1 MSPRPLLLL
10 TVCGLSWPLASCST
24 APRDTT
30 PPSVRAA
37 ASIEEPRRRLEALA
51 EIEAIGVLVS
61 DPRQDAIAR
70 GIDPTLPEAL
80 PTGSAEFRRA
90 TRPLEDVLEEF
101 RIEPPQSEIE
111 QPTPDQAERAAK
123 AYARAQAARLSGEA
137 EVAEL
142 LMEEATRLDP
152 GSAKLWQE
160 LGEARMALGDRFG
173 AADALTMAAEL
184 GATDPGVMLALAS
197 DAGSRSDQDGVVRW
211 AAAAWTMGLAE
222 PFAHER
228 LVAGSMLGTGLLER
242 GDLLAG
248 AEVLEATLSGL
259 DGAPPRAGEAPEM
272 VRLRAGRAELGFR
285 SGNAWMALGQPARAA
300 GAFERA
306 GAGLARAPVLL
317 TQRHIA
323 ALAAAGRPATACLE
337 MIEHADRWLG
347 DLGPEEAGWLR
358 ALSGDERTGAALTD
372 AVIALASDTARPVS
386 ARRQAL
392 RLLVRGLPDP
402 NEGVRLLGADAA
414 LARTPLLAADA
425 LGRVLPEQR
434 VRLAAEWVGEDPA
447 AARVWGGSLARLL
460 ESPLEEA
467 RTLIASKDAGR
478 RLLGLGVAA
487 ELDRAELALAPIDA
501 GPSRNIDPILG
512 AQLAGMAGRWNV
524 VDAWLDAARSAA
536 EADPA
541 RRPDLLGALLACQ
554 RLDELDALVAVI
566 DADPDASPDDLLIAA
581 EYALLS
587 ADFET
592 AIARLDRA
600 GAADPFDERI
610 WERRFALRTGDAPTA
625 DEQAAMTLG
634 RAISETR
641 PRSALFAMLRAREM
655 AGQGMLREVAE
666 LVIATNERDPSR
678 DLGVQ
683 LLAQAVQ
690 AAAERDEPETA
701 AMVREWLTRRMRQV
715 PGSVPVVLAHA
726 QTLLTAQEF
735 EQAFEALDD
744 AAVRIGHP
752 ELARNAEG
760 ALARH
765 LDRGDEALARALN
778 RLDGPHG
785 TNGVLERAEVALSGT
800 RWRTALDAFRE
811 SLPPGG
817 RLSEPQRT
825 RWYRIAF
832 GLIRDADEGDAV
844 ADLLAALDAAAASG
858 VPMPEELVRGRLLL
872 LARSGDVDQIRSF
885 VEQQVLGPESG
896 LIAVQS
902 LIGAD
907 RPTEA
912 LTLLADLAI
921 TDEGVWEDEFAEWAR
936 VAGGLGTADD
946 TRAMVERLDALGHT
960 AQAARVLV
968 DRFAPGPMPG
978 ERTAARDRAD
988 IAYTTALIA
997 TVFDRQ
1003 EEADAMYRLALG
1015 YDPDHA
1021 WAANDYGYALAER
1034 GESLVEAERLL
1045 VRAVELLP
1053 DEASVADS
1061 LGWLRYMTGVLT
1073 DETDADGRVV
1083 RAGAISLLERAAAL
1097 EGGAEN
1103 ATVFEHL
1110 GDALWR
1116 AGRREEATKSWSQA
1130 ETLLRRQARQMAT
1143 ESQANS
1149 RAIDRI
1155 NEQLRAVRRRL
1166 SDAQNG
1172 NPPAIAPSPALD
1184 EPAPP
1189 DGPDADP
1196 AVPGG

>member
-1 MSPRPLLLL
+1 MNQRTLLLL
-10 TVCGLSWPLASCST
+10 GVCGVCLPMASCST
-24 APRDTT
+24 APRDAT
-30 PPSVRAA
+30 PASVRAA
-37 ASIEEPRRRLEALA
+37 VSIEEPRRRLEALA
-51 EIEAIGVLVS
+51 EIEALGAMASNPELAS
-61 DPRQDAIAR
+61 IAR
-70 GIDPTLPEAL
+70 SIDPTLPATL
-80 PTGSAEFRRA
+80 ASSSAEFRRA
-90 TRPLEDVLEEF
+90 TRPLAELLEEF
-101 RIEPPQSEIE
+101 RIQPPMSEIE
-111 QPTPDQAERAAK
+111 QPTPDQTERAAK
-123 AYARAQAARLSGEA
+123 AYTRARAARLGGEA

-152 GSAKLWQE
+152 GSPTLWQE
-160 LGEARMALGDRFG
+160 LGEARTSLGDRFG

-184 GATDPGVMLALAS
+184 GSTDPRVMLALAS
-197 DAGSRSDQDGVVRW
+197 DAGSRSDEDGVSRW
-211 AAAAWTMGLAE
+211 AAAAWNLTAAE
-222 PFAHER
+222 PRSPEH
-228 LVAGSMLGTGLLER
+228 LVAGSMLGAALLER

-248 AEVLEATLSGL
+248 AEVLETTLAGL
-259 DGAPPRAGEAPEM
+259 DATPARAGEAPEM

-285 SGNAWMALGQPARAA
+285 LGNTWMALGQPARAF

-306 GAGLARAPVLL
+306 GAGLGRSPVLL
-317 TQRHIA
+317 TQRRIA
-323 ALAAAGRPATACLE
+323 ALVASGRPAAACLE

-347 DLGPEEAGWLR
+347 DIGPEEGNWLR
-358 ALSGDERTGAALTD
+358 ALSREERAGAALTD
-372 AVIALASDTARPVS
+372 AVLALASDDARPIS

-392 RLLVRGLPDP
+392 RVLVRGVPDP
-402 NEGVRLLGADAA
+402 NESVRLLGADAA

-434 VRLAAEWVGEDPA
+434 IQLASEWVGRDPG
-447 AARVWGGSLARLL
+447 AARVWGGALLRLL

-467 RTLIASKDAGR
+467 RALIASKDAGR
-478 RLLGLGVAA
+478 RQLGLGMAA
-487 ELDRAELALAPIDA
+487 ELDRADLGVAIIDA
-501 GPSRNIDPILG
+501 GPARQIDPIVG
-512 AQLAGMAGRWNV
+512 AQLAGMAGRWDV
-524 VDAWLDAARSAA
+524 VEAWLTAARAA
-536 EADPA
+536 AAADPA

-554 RLDELDALVAVI
+554 RLDELDTATEAI
-566 DADPDASPDDLLIAA
+566 DADPAASSDDLLIAA

-587 ADFET
+587 GDFGM

-600 GAADPFDERI
+600 GEADRFDERI
-610 WERRFALRTGDAPTA
+610 WERRFALRTGDSPQA
-625 DEQAAMTLG
+625 DEQAAIALG
-634 RAISETR
+634 RSISETR

-655 AGQGMLREVAE
+655 VGQGLLREVAE

-701 AMVREWLTRRMRQV
+701 AMVRAWLTHRINQA

-726 QTLLTAQEF
+726 QSLLTG
-735 EQAFEALDD
+735 EQFAEAFEILDD
-744 AAVRIGHP
+744 ASERIGHP

-760 ALARH
+760 ILARH
-765 LDRGDEALARALN
+765 LDRADEAMTRALD
-778 RLDGPHG
+778 RLEGPHG
-785 TNGVLERAEVALSGT
+785 TNGTLERAEVALAGA
-800 RWRTALDAFRE
+800 RWGVALDAFRG
-811 SLPPGG
+811 SQPPGG
-817 RLSEPQRT
+817 RLSEPQLV
-825 RWYRIAF
+825 RWYRVAF
-832 GLIRDADEGDAV
+832 ALIRDADENDPV
-844 ADLLAALDAAAASG
+844 ADLLAALDRAAASG

-907 RPTEA
+907 RATDA
-912 LTLLADLAI
+912 LSLLADMAI
-921 TDEGVWEDEFAEWAR
+921 TEEGVWEDEFSEWAR

-946 TRAMVERLDALGHT
+946 TRAMIERLDALGHT

-978 ERTAARDRAD
+978 ERTPARDRGD

-1003 EEADAMYRLALG
+1003 EQADAMYRLALD

-1021 WAANDYGYALAER
+1021 WAANDYGYSLVER
-1034 GESLVEAERLL
+1034 GESLEEAEKLL
-1045 VRAVELLP
+1045 IRAYELLP

-1061 LGWLRYMTGVLT
+1061 LGWLRYMTGVLAN
-1073 DETDADGRVV
+1073 ETDAGGRVV

-1130 ETLLRRQARQMAT
+1130 ESLLRRQARQMAT

-1166 SDAQNG
+1166 SDAENG
-1172 NPPAIAPSPALD
+1172 NPPAIAPSPGLD
-1184 EPAPP
+1184 EPPP
-1189 DGPDADP
+1189 DGEGADP
-1196 AVPGG
+1196 AVSGG

>member
-1 MSPRPLLLL
+1 MNPRPLLLL

-37 ASIEEPRRRLEALA
+37 VSIGEPRRRLEALA
-51 EIEAIGVLVS
+51 EIEALGVMVNN
-61 DPRQDAIAR
+61 PEHAATAR
-70 GIDPTLPEAL
+70 GIDPALPEAL

-90 TRPLEDVLEEF
+90 TRPLDEVLGEF
-101 RIEPPQSEIE
+101 RIEPPMSEIE
-111 QPTPDQAERAAK
+111 QPTAEQAERAAK
-123 AYARAQAARLSGEA
+123 AYARARAARLGGEA

-152 GSAKLWQE
+152 GSATLWQE

-184 GATDPGVMLALAS
+184 GATDPRVMLTLAS
-197 DAGSRSDQDGVVRW
+197 DAGSRSDQDGVARW
-211 AAAAWTMGLAE
+211 AAAAWTMGAAE
-222 PFAHER
+222 PVSPER

-248 AEVLEATLSGL
+248 AEVLEATLTGL
-259 DGAPPRAGEAPEM
+259 DAAPTRAGEAPEM

-285 SGNAWMALGQPARAA
+285 LGNAWMSLGQPARAA
-300 GAFERA
+300 AAFERA
-306 GAGLARAPVLL
+306 GAGLTRAPVVL

-337 MIEHADRWLG
+337 MIEHTDRWLG

-358 ALSGDERTGAALTD
+358 ALSGNERTGAALTD
-372 AVIALASDTARPVS
+372 AVLALASDTARPVS

-392 RLLVRGLPDP
+392 RVLVRGLPDP
-402 NEGVRLLGADAA
+402 NEGVRLLGSDAA
-414 LARTPLLAADA
+414 LARTPLLAAGA

-434 VRLAAEWVGEDPA
+434 ARLATEWVGGDPA
-447 AARVWGGSLARLL
+447 AARAWGGALARLSG
-460 ESPLEEA
+460 SPLEEA
-467 RTLIASKDAGR
+467 RSLIASTDAGR
-478 RLLGLGVAA
+478 RLLGLGMAA
-487 ELDRAELALAPIDA
+487 ELDRADLAVGVIDA
-501 GPSRNIDPILG
+501 GPARGVDPILG
-512 AQLAGMAGRWNV
+512 AQLAGMAGRWEV
-524 VDAWLDAARSAA
+524 VDAWLAAARSAA
-536 EADPA
+536 DADPA

-554 RLDELDALVAVI
+554 RLDELDALVAAI
-566 DADPDASPDDLLIAA
+566 DADPAASADDLLIGA

-587 ADFET
+587 ADFDT

-600 GAADPFDERI
+600 GEADGFDERI
-610 WERRFALRTGDAPTA
+610 WERRFALRTGDSPKA
-625 DEQAAMTLG
+625 DEQAAMALG
-634 RAISETR
+634 RSISETR

-690 AAAERDEPETA
+690 AAAEREEPETA
-701 AMVREWLTRRMRQV
+701 AMVREWLTRRMRQA
-715 PGSVPVVLAHA
+715 PGSVPVVLAYA
-726 QTLLTAQEF
+726 QALLTAGEH
-735 EQAFEALDD
+735 ETAFEALDD
-744 AAVRIGHP
+744 ASVRIGHP

-760 ALARH
+760 VLARH
-765 LDRGDEALARALN
+765 LNRADEALARALN
-778 RLDGPHG
+778 RLEGPHG
-785 TNGVLERAEVALSGT
+785 TNGVLERAEVALGGP
-800 RWRTALDAFRE
+800 RWGVALDAFRG
-811 SLPPGG
+811 SIPPGG
-817 RLSEPQRT
+817 RLSDPQLT

-832 GLIRDADEGDAV
+832 GLIRDAGETDAV
-844 ADLLAALDAAAASG
+844 ADLLAALDDAGASG

-872 LARSGDVDQIRSF
+872 LARTGDADQIRSF
-885 VEQQVLGPESG
+885 VEQEVLGPESG
-896 LIAVQS
+896 MIAVQA
-902 LIGAD
+902 LIGAERASD
-907 RPTEA
+907 A

-921 TDEGVWEDEFAEWAR
+921 TEEGVWEDEFAEWAR
-936 VAGGLGTADD
+936 VAGGVGTADD
-946 TRAMVERLDALGHT
+946 ARAMVERLDSLGDT

-978 ERTAARDRAD
+978 ERTPARDRAD

-997 TVFDRQ
+997 TVFDRD
-1003 EEADAMYRLALG
+1003 ETADAMYRLALD
-1015 YDPDHA
+1015 YDPAHA

-1034 GESLVEAERLL
+1034 GESLDEAERLL
-1045 VRAVELLP
+1045 ARAYELLP

-1061 LGWLRYMTGVLT
+1061 FGWLRYMTGDLL
-1073 DETDADGRVV
+1073 DETDEHGAVV
-1083 RAGAISLLERAAAL
+1083 RQGAVTLLERAALL

-1116 AGRREEATKSWSQA
+1116 AGRREEAAKSWAQA
-1130 ETLLRRQARQMAT
+1130 ESLLRRQAQRMAT

-1149 RAIDRI
+1149 RGIDRI

-1166 SDAQNG
+1166 SDAENG
-1172 NPPAIAPSPALD
+1172 NPPPIAPSPGLD
-1184 EPAPP
+1184 VPAPP
-1189 DGPDADP
+1189 DGDAADP
-1196 AVPGG
+1196 AVSGG